1 MEAAQKHHSV
11 VLLTVL
17 AVTCLCN
24 FFDLGFT
31 LYALE
36 HIPHAFEINP
46 FFRLMLKA
54 PVVLYFYKF
63 VLLPV
68 ALWVMYRARKLKLA
82 RFGLWL
88 CFTVFVVNT
97 IYQIW
102 SIRLW

>member
-1 MEAAQKHHSV
+1 MEAAQKRRSTI
-11 VLLTVL
+11 LLAAL

-36 HIPHAFEINP
+36 NIPHAFEINP
-46 FFRLMLKA
+46 FFRLMLGA
-54 PVVLYFYKF
+54 PVILFFYKF
-63 VLLPV
+63 VFLP
-68 ALWVMYRARKLKLA
+68 ACLWVMYRARELKLA

-88 CFTVFVVNT
+88 CCVVFIANT
-97 IYQIW
+97 AYQIW